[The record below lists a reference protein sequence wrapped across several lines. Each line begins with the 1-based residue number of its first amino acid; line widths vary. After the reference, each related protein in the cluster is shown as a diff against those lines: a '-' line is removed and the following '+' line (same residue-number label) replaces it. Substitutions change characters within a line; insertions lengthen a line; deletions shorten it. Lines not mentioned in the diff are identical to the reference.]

1 MSSIVSAVETAL
13 EGMFTVNAANA
24 DVIEVCIQAIVVR
37 SHRPLI
43 PLSSVGIR
51 VVLARI
57 SYGK

>member
-43 PLSSVGIR
+43 PL
-51 VVLARI
+51 LAV
-57 SYGK
+57 